1 MNAAT
6 PETLSAML
14 LSPWHLANRLSLILA
29 STTVHTEEGKVLLKR
44 FNIPT
49 MIAQHMHNN
58 NADVRAAAMV
68 AVEAFSSKPKV
79 KVRLDEE
86 RR

>member
-1 MNAAT
+1 
-6 PETLSAML
+6 
-14 LSPWHLANRLSLILA
+14 
-29 STTVHTEEGKVLLKR
+29 
-44 FNIPT
+44 

-58 NADVRAAAMV
+58 NADVRAATMV